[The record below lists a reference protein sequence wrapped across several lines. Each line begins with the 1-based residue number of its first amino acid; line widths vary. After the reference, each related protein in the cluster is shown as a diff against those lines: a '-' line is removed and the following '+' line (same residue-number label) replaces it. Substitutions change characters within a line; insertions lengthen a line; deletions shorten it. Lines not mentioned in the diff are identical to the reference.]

1 MQGTPR
7 SPMTPKMLNSV
18 TLNHPPASNTHWQT
32 CQASS
37 RSRAQPDTVRTGT
50 CQQQRYHAG
59 TVAVG
64 TSAFYSQCTALSLTC
79 LLLQVQPP
87 KPCSPASKGVS
98 QFSLNSSAVELHN
111 ETETLSEGSPSYTV
125 QHIVKSPSLYCFK
138 EKRETPAL
146 SGKAIWHRQRK
157 CKYPQ
162 LNFHQIDPTI
172 IYTNSADE

>member
-79 LLLQVQPP
+79 LLLQLQPP

-98 QFSLNSSAVELHN
+98 QFSLNSSAVELH
-111 ETETLSEGSPSYTV
+111 TETRNALWRKSIIHSAAHWKVTISLSLQEKKGDTS
-125 QHIVKSPSLYCFK
+125 IV
-138 EKRETPAL
+138 R
-146 SGKAIWHRQRK
+146 
-157 CKYPQ
+157 
-162 LNFHQIDPTI
+162 
-172 IYTNSADE
+172 